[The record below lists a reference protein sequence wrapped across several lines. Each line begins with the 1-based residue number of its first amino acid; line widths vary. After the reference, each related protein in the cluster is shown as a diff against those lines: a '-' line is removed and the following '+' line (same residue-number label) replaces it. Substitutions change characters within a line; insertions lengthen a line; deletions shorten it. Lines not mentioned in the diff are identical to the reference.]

1 MQVKCGK
8 PEFPSNKL
16 QSKSSYTF
24 EAETRNEATAWLDA
38 LRESL
43 EDTII
48 PLTFSAFFLN
58 NLNPYQNIS
67 EISALLTLL
76 PESNNS
82 TAMVR
87 HCNTL
92 SVKILSIFILVK
104 DL

>member
-16 QSKSSYTF
+16 QSESSYTF

-67 EISALLTLL
+67 DISALLTLL

>member
-8 PEFPSNKL
+8 PEFPNNKL

-48 PLTFSAFFLN
+48 PLTFSAFF
-58 NLNPYQNIS
+58 
-67 EISALLTLL
+67 
-76 PESNNS
+76 
-82 TAMVR
+82 
-87 HCNTL
+87 
-92 SVKILSIFILVK
+92 
-104 DL
+104 